1 MAVSDN
7 VLRLKLDLRCA
18 FPRPNAHDL
27 LWIAVDQ
34 STTTTIKELSR
45 FIRAKYG
52 LKKCELYFEDA
63 WLSPQE
69 PIQILVDK
77 DIVRVVSRRKGPRDP
92 AFCGDGSLRA
102 VQDES
107 PVTKKQK
114 KRASEGSADITA
126 FVLDEE
132 ADPSLETTEWPQVTH
147 TFHNVHTDISQS
159 HSSPD
164 ISVELTDDIVVEDST
179 KKCKQH
185 PKKKKPEADVEVTE
199 EVRETQAQEKHIVI
213 SSGSEEVEEWE
224 WVELEPCWKAGL
236 VTTSAR
242 SMQEEAEAVAQH
254 GRANSGGRPVPADST
269 VQLPFE
275 NPPDEDAVEQ
285 SNAQKVDFKESFEEA
300 APATKTEDDPPK
312 GKDYSCYPRLKSPPE
327 VGAVI
332 AFKLLRT
339 DLRGPLDHTN
349 EPERRPTSERA
360 SDGDVLDLDY
370 YYRAT
375 VSDYKEGKVVRY
387 SSVNG
392 MIRIELKD
400 AEARNTYR
408 GSRGLGE
415 TEGDLPPKHEEV
427 ELLWTELIE
436 PVMLL

>member
-27 LWIAVDQ
+27 VWIAVDQ

-114 KRASEGSADITA
+114 KRASEDSADVTA

-132 ADPSLETTEWPQVTH
+132 ADPSLETAEWPQVTH

-179 KKCKQH
+179 KCKQH

-199 EVRETQAQEKHIVI
+199 KVREAQAQEKHIVI

-224 WVELEPCWKAGL
+224 RVELEQCWKAGL

-242 SMQEEAEAVAQH
+242 FTQEEAEAGAQH
-254 GRANSGGRPVPADST
+254 GRANSGAWPIPADST

-312 GKDYSCYPRLKSPPE
+312 GKDYSRYPRLKSPPE
-327 VGAVI
+327 VGAII
-332 AFKLLRT
+332 AFK
-339 DLRGPLDHTN
+339 
-349 EPERRPTSERA
+349 
-360 SDGDVLDLDY
+360 VLDLDY

-415 TEGDLPPKHEEV
+415 TEGDLPPMHEE
-427 ELLWTELIE
+427 LPNFKTICHGAFIACY
-436 PVMLL
+436 

>member
-199 EVRETQAQEKHIVI
+199 EVREAQAQEKHIVI

-242 SMQEEAEAVAQH
+242 STQEEAEAVAQH

-285 SNAQKVDFKESFEEA
+285 SNAQKDFKESFEEA

-312 GKDYSCYPRLKSPPE
+312 GKDYSRYPRLKSPPE
-327 VGAVI
+327 VGAII
-332 AFKLLRT
+332 AFK
-339 DLRGPLDHTN
+339 
-349 EPERRPTSERA
+349 
-360 SDGDVLDLDY
+360 VLDLDY

-415 TEGDLPPKHEEV
+415 TEGDLPPMHEEV

-436 PVMLL
+436 PVMLS